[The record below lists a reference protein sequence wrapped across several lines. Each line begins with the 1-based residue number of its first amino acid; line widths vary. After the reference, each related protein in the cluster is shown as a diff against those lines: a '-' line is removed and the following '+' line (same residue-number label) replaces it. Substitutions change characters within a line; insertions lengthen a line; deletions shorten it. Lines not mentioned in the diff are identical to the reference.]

1 MGLKTLIPA
10 EKARALPL
18 ALFQPFERRPVNYY
32 VDVFTEEDRENGTKL
47 SELEINAR
55 LEGLLAAERQKLQ
68 QQYEQELRLQF
79 EAGLEQGRSEA
90 GTEVK
95 RGIDLLTAYAK
106 MLQAEK
112 KELAGRSEKSTIEL
126 AFLLAQRILGA
137 ELQSRPEAVSD
148 VVRNALRQ
156 VLDCDQVR
164 LRVNDA
170 DIDYLRSVQSDLENV
185 LSQGVKLEIRADSS
199 IERGG
204 CMIDTERGTLDARI
218 MSQLDTLRAGMKDA
232 QTASGA

>member
-1 MGLKTLIPA
+1 MGMKTLIPA
-10 EKARALPL
+10 EKARDLPL
-18 ALFQPFERRPVNYY
+18 ASFQPFERRPVNYY
-32 VDVFTEEDRENGTKL
+32 VDVFSEEDRENGTKL
-47 SELEINAR
+47 NEQEMNAR
-55 LEGLLAAERQKLQ
+55 LESLLAAERQKLQ
-68 QQYEQELRLQF
+68 QKHEQELLRQF
-79 EAGLEQGRSEA
+79 EAGLEKGRTEA
-90 GTEVK
+90 GSEVK
-95 RGIDLLTAYAK
+95 RGIELLSTYAK

-112 KELAGRSEKSTIEL
+112 KELADRSEKSTVEL

-137 ELQSRPEAVSD
+137 ELQSRPEAVAD

-170 DIDYLRSVQSDLENV
+170 DIDYLRSVQGDLENV
-185 LSQGVKLEIRADSS
+185 LSQGVKLEIRTDSS

-218 MSQLDTLRAGMKDA
+218 FSQLDTLRAGMNDA